1 MKKIIHVNQHKIKEN
16 KKNKTKLP
24 VITVKTYKDNQYVSG
39 VEILDNQNNI
49 VATIIYSPEKPL
61 KCGAHCWIETNSDVR
76 IK

>member
-16 KKNKTKLP
+16 KKNKTKLL

-61 KCGAHCWIETNSDVR
+61 KCGAHCWIETNCDVR